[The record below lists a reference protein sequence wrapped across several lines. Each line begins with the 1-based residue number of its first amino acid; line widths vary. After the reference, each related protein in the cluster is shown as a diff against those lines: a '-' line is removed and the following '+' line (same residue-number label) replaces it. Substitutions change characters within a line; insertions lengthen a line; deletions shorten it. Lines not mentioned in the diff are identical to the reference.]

1 MDQFMEKN
9 MKKFVLSLVILFLLA
24 GCGSPQT
31 PSVNIPAVKDT
42 QALKAKAKLMPVQN
56 AQLGFTGSGTVAEVR
71 AHDGDRVKKGDVLVC
86 LEGSEEVQAALAA
99 AELELVAA
107 RQDLQNLT
115 ENSAVDAA
123 DIEMKLAR
131 ARVDLDDAVKARE
144 KLGWKRADQLQIDAL
159 EAEKMIARQALD
171 DAETMYNYI
180 YPYNDA
186 ESATRAQ
193 VLLMLSDARKR
204 YEQAVSR
211 LNYANSK
218 PKESELAEADALVAQ
233 LEAQVAYYEDE
244 FQRVKDSADPRK
256 VELVQSRV
264 DQAEAQVQAARE
276 KLTSLEII
284 APFAGVVVD
293 NPLKVGEIVT
303 PAATVKLGDLTT
315 WRLETTNLKESVI
328 SKVQTGMPVTV
339 QFDAVP
345 GLELKGEVERLKII
359 GEKVYGD
366 VYYTAYIQL
375 LETDPRLL
383 WNMTAEVYFDTTTS
397 G

>member
-1 MDQFMEKN
+1 
-9 MKKFVLSLVILFLLA
+9 MKKTVISFVILFLLA

-31 PSVNIPAVKDT
+31 PSVSIPAVKDT
-42 QALKAKAKLMPVQN
+42 QTLKAKAKLIPVQN
-56 AQLGFTGSGTVAEVR
+56 AELGFTGSGTVSEVR
-71 AHDGDRVKKGDVLVC
+71 AHEGDQVKKGDVLVC

-99 AELELVAA
+99 AELELVSA

-123 DIEMKLAR
+123 DIEMKLAK

-159 EAEKMIARQALD
+159 EAEKMIAKQALD
-171 DAETMYNYI
+171 DAETIYNYI

-193 VLLMLSDARKR
+193 VLIMLSDARKR
-204 YEQAVSR
+204 YEQAVSK

-244 FQRVKDSADPRK
+244 FQRVKDAADPRK
-256 VELVQSRV
+256 VELAQARV
-264 DQAEAQVQAARE
+264 DHAEAQVQAARE
-276 KLTSLEII
+276 KLTNLQII

-293 NPLKVGEIVT
+293 NPLKVGEIVI
-303 PAATVKLGDLTT
+303 PASTVKLGDLTT
-315 WRLETTNLKESVI
+315 WRLETTNLKESAI
-328 SKVQTGMPVTV
+328 RKLQAGMPVV
-339 QFDAVP
+339 VKFDAVP

-366 VYYTAYIQL
+366 VYYTTYIQL
-375 LETDPRLL
+375 LENDPRLL
-383 WNMTAEVYFDTTTS
+383 WNMTAEVYFDATPP
-397 G
+397 GDA

>member
-1 MDQFMEKN
+1 
-9 MKKFVLSLVILFLLA
+9 MKKLVLSLVILFLLA

-31 PSVNIPAVKDT
+31 PSVSIPAVKDS
-42 QALKAKAKLMPVQN
+42 QALKVKAKLIPVQN
-56 AQLGFTGSGTVAEVR
+56 AELGFTGSGTVSEVR
-71 AHDGDRVKKGDVLVC
+71 AHDGDRVQKGAVLVC

-99 AELELVAA
+99 AELELISA

-131 ARVDLDDAVKARE
+131 ARVDLDDAVKARN

-159 EAEKMIARQALD
+159 EAEKMIAKQALD
-171 DAETMYNYI
+171 DAETIYNYI

-204 YEQAVSR
+204 YEQAVSK

-233 LEAQVAYYEDE
+233 LKAQVAYYEVE
-244 FQRVKDSADPRK
+244 FERVKDAADPRRM
-256 VELVQSRV
+256 ELAQARV

-276 KLTSLEII
+276 KLTSLQII

-303 PAATVKLGDLTT
+303 PVSTVKLGDLTA
-315 WRLETTNLKESVI
+315 WRLETTNLKESAI
-328 SKVQTGMPVTV
+328 SKVQAGMPVVV

-375 LETDPRLL
+375 LENDPRLL
-383 WNMTAEVYFDTTTS
+383 WNMTAEVYFDTTAS

>member
-1 MDQFMEKN
+1 
-9 MKKFVLSLVILFLLA
+9 MKKLVLSLVILFLLA

-31 PSVNIPAVKDT
+31 PSVSIPAVKDS
-42 QALKAKAKLMPVQN
+42 QALKVKAKLIPVQN
-56 AQLGFTGSGTVAEVR
+56 AELGFTGSGTVSEVR
-71 AHDGDRVKKGDVLVC
+71 AHDGDRVQKGAVLVC

-99 AELELVAA
+99 AELELISA

-131 ARVDLDDAVKARE
+131 ARVDLDDAVKARN

-159 EAEKMIARQALD
+159 EAEKMIAKQALD
-171 DAETMYNYI
+171 DAETIYNYI

-204 YEQAVSR
+204 YEQAVSK

-233 LEAQVAYYEDE
+233 LKAQVAYYEVE
-244 FQRVKDSADPRK
+244 FERVKDAADPRRM
-256 VELVQSRV
+256 ELAQARV

-276 KLTSLEII
+276 KLTSLQII

-303 PAATVKLGDLTT
+303 PVSTVKLGDLTA
-315 WRLETTNLKESVI
+315 WRLETTNLKESAI
-328 SKVQTGMPVTV
+328 SKVQAGMPVVV

-375 LETDPRLL
+375 LENDPRLL

-397 G
+397 S

>member
-1 MDQFMEKN
+1 
-9 MKKFVLSLVILFLLA
+9 MKKLVLSLVILFLLA

-31 PSVNIPAVKDT
+31 PSVSIPAVKDS
-42 QALKAKAKLMPVQN
+42 QALKVKAKLIPVQN
-56 AQLGFTGSGTVAEVR
+56 AELGFTGSGTVAEVR
-71 AHDGDRVKKGDVLVC
+71 AHDGDRVQKGAVLVC

-99 AELELVAA
+99 AELELISA

-131 ARVDLDDAVKARE
+131 ARVDLDDAVKARN

-159 EAEKMIARQALD
+159 EAEKMIAKQALD
-171 DAETMYNYI
+171 DAETIYNYI

-204 YEQAVSR
+204 YEQAVSK

-233 LEAQVAYYEDE
+233 LKAQVAYYEVE
-244 FQRVKDSADPRK
+244 FERVKDAADPRRM
-256 VELVQSRV
+256 ELAQARV

-276 KLTSLEII
+276 KLTSLQII

-303 PAATVKLGDLTT
+303 PVSTVKLGDLTA
-315 WRLETTNLKESVI
+315 WRLETTNLKESAI
-328 SKVQTGMPVTV
+328 SKVQAGMPVVV

-375 LETDPRLL
+375 LENDPRLL

-397 G
+397 S

>member
-1 MDQFMEKN
+1 
-9 MKKFVLSLVILFLLA
+9 MKKIVLSFVIIFLLA
-24 GCGSPQT
+24 GCGSPPT
-31 PSVNIPAVKDT
+31 SSVNIPAVKDT
-42 QALKAKAKLMPVQN
+42 QALKVKAKLLPVQN
-56 AQLGFTGSGTVAEVR
+56 AELGFTDSGTVAEVR
-71 AHDGDRVKKGDVLVC
+71 AHDGARVKKGEVLVR

-99 AELELVAA
+99 AELKLVSA

-123 DIEMKLAR
+123 AIEMKLAK
-131 ARVDLDDAVKARE
+131 ARVDLDDAVKTRK

-159 EAEKMIARQALD
+159 EAEKMIAKQALD

-193 VLLMLSDARKR
+193 VLIMLSDARKR
-204 YEQAVSR
+204 YEQAVSK

-233 LEAQVAYYEDE
+233 LEAQVAYYEGE
-244 FQRVKDSADPRK
+244 FQHVKDAADPRK
-256 VELVQSRV
+256 VELAQARV

-276 KLTSLEII
+276 KLTNLEIT

-303 PAATVKLGDLTT
+303 PASTVKLGDLTA
-315 WRLETTNLKESVI
+315 WRLETTNLKESLI
-328 SKVQTGMPVTV
+328 SKVQPGMPVTV

-375 LETDPRLL
+375 QQNDPRLL
-383 WNMTAEVYFDTTTS
+383 WNMTAEVYFDTPAS
-397 G
+397 GDA

>member
-1 MDQFMEKN
+1 
-9 MKKFVLSLVILFLLA
+9 MKKTVISFVILFLLA

-31 PSVNIPAVKDT
+31 PSVSIPAVKDT
-42 QALKAKAKLMPVQN
+42 QTLKAKAKLIPVQN
-56 AQLGFTGSGTVAEVR
+56 AELGFTGSGTVSEVR
-71 AHDGDRVKKGDVLVC
+71 AHEGDQVKKGDVLVC

-99 AELELVAA
+99 AELELVSA

-123 DIEMKLAR
+123 DIEMKLAK

-159 EAEKMIARQALD
+159 EAEKMIAKQALD
-171 DAETMYNYI
+171 DAETIYNYI

-204 YEQAVSR
+204 YEQTVSK

-218 PKESELAEADALVAQ
+218 PKESELAEADALVTQ

-244 FQRVKDSADPRK
+244 FQRVKDAADPRK
-256 VELVQSRV
+256 VELAQARV
-264 DQAEAQVQAARE
+264 DHAEAQVQAARE
-276 KLTSLEII
+276 KLTNLQII

-303 PAATVKLGDLTT
+303 PASTVKLGDLTT
-315 WRLETTNLKESVI
+315 WRLETTNLKESAI
-328 SKVQTGMPVTV
+328 RKLQAGMPVV
-339 QFDAVP
+339 VKFDAVP

-366 VYYTAYIQL
+366 VYYTTYIQL
-375 LETDPRLL
+375 LENDPRLL
-383 WNMTAEVYFDTTTS
+383 WNMTAEVYFDATPP
-397 G
+397 GDA

>member
-1 MDQFMEKN
+1 
-9 MKKFVLSLVILFLLA
+9 MKKLVLSLVILFLLA

-31 PSVNIPAVKDT
+31 PSVSIPAVKDS
-42 QALKAKAKLMPVQN
+42 QALKVKAKLIPVQN
-56 AQLGFTGSGTVAEVR
+56 AELGFTGSGTVSEVR
-71 AHDGDRVKKGDVLVC
+71 AHDGDRVQKGAVLVC

-99 AELELVAA
+99 AELELISA

-131 ARVDLDDAVKARE
+131 ARVDLDDAVKARN

-159 EAEKMIARQALD
+159 EAEKMIAKQALD

-204 YEQAVSR
+204 YEQAVSK
-211 LNYANSK
+211 LNFANSK

-233 LEAQVAYYEDE
+233 LKAQVAYYEVE
-244 FQRVKDSADPRK
+244 FERVKDAADPRRM
-256 VELVQSRV
+256 ELAQARV

-276 KLTSLEII
+276 KLTSLQII

-303 PAATVKLGDLTT
+303 PVSTVKLGDLTA
-315 WRLETTNLKESVI
+315 WRLETTNLKESAI
-328 SKVQTGMPVTV
+328 SKVQAGMPVVV

-375 LETDPRLL
+375 LENDPRLL

-397 G
+397 S

>member
-1 MDQFMEKN
+1 
-9 MKKFVLSLVILFLLA
+9 MKKTVISFVILFLLA

-31 PSVNIPAVKDT
+31 PSVSIPAVKDT
-42 QALKAKAKLMPVQN
+42 QTLKAKAKLIPVQN
-56 AQLGFTGSGTVAEVR
+56 AELGFTGSGTVSEVR
-71 AHDGDRVKKGDVLVC
+71 AHEGDQVKKGDVLVC

-99 AELELVAA
+99 AELELVSA

-123 DIEMKLAR
+123 DIEMKLAK

-159 EAEKMIARQALD
+159 EAEKMIAKQALD
-171 DAETMYNYI
+171 DAETIYNYI

-193 VLLMLSDARKR
+193 VLIMLSDARKR
-204 YEQAVSR
+204 YEQAVSK

-233 LEAQVAYYEDE
+233 LETQVAYYEDE
-244 FQRVKDSADPRK
+244 FQRVKDAADPRK
-256 VELVQSRV
+256 VELAQARV
-264 DQAEAQVQAARE
+264 DHAEAQVQAARE
-276 KLTSLEII
+276 KLTNLQII

-293 NPLKVGEIVT
+293 NPLKVGEIVI
-303 PAATVKLGDLTT
+303 PASTVKLGDLTT
-315 WRLETTNLKESVI
+315 WRLETTNLKESAI
-328 SKVQTGMPVTV
+328 RKLQAGMPVV
-339 QFDAVP
+339 VKFDAVP

-366 VYYTAYIQL
+366 VYYTTYIQL
-375 LETDPRLL
+375 LENDPRLL
-383 WNMTAEVYFDTTTS
+383 WNMTAEVYFDATPP
-397 G
+397 GDA